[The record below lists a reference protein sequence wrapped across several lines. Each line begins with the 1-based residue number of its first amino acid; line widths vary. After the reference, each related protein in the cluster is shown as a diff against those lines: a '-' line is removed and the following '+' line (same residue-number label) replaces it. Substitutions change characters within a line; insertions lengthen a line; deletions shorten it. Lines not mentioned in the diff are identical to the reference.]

1 MLCAC
6 RATRHKKRWDAL
18 LDEIIDEHVASR
30 SSSVV
35 VHGGG
40 GDDDDDFIDVLL
52 SLEQE
57 YCTLTREQ
65 VKAILMDMYAAGTD
79 TSSIVLEHTMV
90 ELIRNPHVMTRLQAE
105 ITSNTPKGQKM
116 VKEEDLMNN
125 MAYLKAVVKETLRL
139 HPPAP
144 LLLPRITMSIA
155 MSTGTQ
161 SQLEPVS
168 SSTHGLSAEIPG
180 HGTRQMSSCRT
191 GFFII
196 LVAPTTHLLT
206 T

>member
-1 MLCAC
+1 MCLQGHEAREEMG
-6 RATRHKKRWDAL
+6 RAA
-18 LDEIIDEHVASR
+18 DEIIDEHVASR

-40 GDDDDDFIDVLL
+40 GGDDDDDFIDVVL

-79 TSSIVLEHTMV
+79 TSSIVLEYAMV

-105 ITSNTPKGQKM
+105 ITNNTPKDRAETM
-116 VKEEDLMNN
+116 VTEEDLNN

-144 LLLPRITMSIA
+144 LLLPRIA
-155 MSTGTQ
+155 MENCHVNGYT
-161 SQLEPVS
+161 
-168 SSTHGLSAEIPG
+168 IPA
-180 HGTRQMSSCRT
+180 GTRVIVNAWALGRDPRSIMGEGR
-191 GFFII
+191 
-196 LVAPTTHLLT
+196 
-206 T
+206 